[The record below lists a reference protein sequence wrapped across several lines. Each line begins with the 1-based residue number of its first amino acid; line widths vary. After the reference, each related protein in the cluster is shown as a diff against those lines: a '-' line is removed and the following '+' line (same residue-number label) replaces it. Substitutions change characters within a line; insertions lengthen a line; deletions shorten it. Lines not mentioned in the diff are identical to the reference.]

1 MSEKKLNREELNW
14 FLRLITLGD
23 RFSVRDFY
31 DRLKKGFVE
40 FLIVFFGVLV
50 SFSVEQQGEDFEDRG
65 KNIDNLIG
73 LRNELMEMQE
83 YTQEYIAQNEWV
95 TGMYQDLYTRWDQDK
110 DSVFLMYEE
119 EQEFWFPPLL
129 FYTNRD
135 PFNPPRVVY
144 DAIKLDGTFRFLGS
158 EIGRLVNDNYDGT
171 DLKYLMINTDKEEKN
186 YIDSYSNRL
195 ANQWV
200 FDLEQIDVESNE
212 FWIEHRQY
220 IQQDRFIKYNLF
232 KRIELWYQ
240 INEQLT
246 YYNETLEKN
255 ISVLDSVIALEED
268 QWTLIW
274 WWGDKPSWL
283 QASPKSAPEEPR
295 PWNSQLTRKIEVV
308 YFFTFQFWAQKC
320 SL

>member
-283 QASPKSAPEEPR
+283 QASPKSMPEEP
-295 PWNSQLTRKIEVV
+295 PVPEQSTDP
-308 YFFTFQFWAQKC
+308 
-320 SL
+320 

>member
-1 MSEKKLNREELNW
+1 MAKKNKSRERQDLNW

-65 KNIDNLIG
+65 KNIDNLVG
-73 LRNELMEMQE
+73 LRDELMEMKT
-83 YTQEYIAQNEWV
+83 YTEDYIAENEWV
-95 TGMYQDLYTRWDQDK
+95 TELYKEQYRRWEEDN
-110 DSVFLMYEE
+110 DSIFLNYDEVDDFHYAPMA
-119 EQEFWFPPLL
+119 L
-129 FYTNRD
+129 YTNRN

-158 EIGRLVNDNYDGT
+158 DIGRLVNDNYDGV
-171 DLKYLMINTDKEEKN
+171 DLKYLMINTDKEEKA
-186 YIDSYSNRL
+186 YIDDFEARL

-200 FDLEQIDVESNE
+200 FDLEKIDVEDND
-212 FWIEHRQY
+212 FWYNNRRY
-220 IQQDRFIKYNLF
+220 IQNDQFIKYNLF

-240 INEQLT
+240 INEQLHN
-246 YYNETLEKN
+246 YSATLEKN
-255 ISVLDSVIALEED
+255 IEVLNGVIAEEED

-283 QASPKSAPEEPR
+283 QASPKSTTEEPQDQEQSTD
-295 PWNSQLTRKIEVV
+295 P
-308 YFFTFQFWAQKC
+308 
-320 SL
+320 